1 MCNGIIVFQI
11 QYHLQCTK
19 VPLLH
24 IFGRILHRKV
34 REAGKITGQN
44 IENHPTNETQFFALS
59 QRRVAGDVRL
69 KLILLNVTSEPSL
82 LKTNTF

>member
-1 MCNGIIVFQI
+1 MASLFFRFSTTYSALKCHCCIFSAE
-11 QYHLQCTK
+11 YCTE
-19 VPLLH
+19 
-24 IFGRILHRKV
+24 V